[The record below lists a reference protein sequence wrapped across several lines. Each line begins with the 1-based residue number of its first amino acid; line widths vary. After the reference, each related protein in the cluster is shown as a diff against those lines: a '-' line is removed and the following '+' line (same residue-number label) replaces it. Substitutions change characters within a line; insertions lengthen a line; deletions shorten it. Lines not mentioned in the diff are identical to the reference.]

1 MRPTDPEFKFHES
14 VARYLGLALPAE
26 YPWSTIGHGG
36 GGRHRGELLKRL
48 GLRPGVP
55 DILIWVPPYG
65 RTIGLELKKPKTDKA
80 SDAQRSFGGD
90 LRRAGSVVYLCNTL
104 AKVEYVLRQENI
116 SLRASCQEAVPADEP
131 LPIIGYIKGASRG
144 A

>member
-14 VARYLGLALPAE
+14 VAQYLKLALPSE
-26 YPWSTIGHGG
+26 YPWSSIGHGG
-36 GGRHRGELLKRL
+36 GGRTRGALLQRL

-65 RTIGLELKKPKTDKA
+65 RTIGLELKRPKGGRT
-80 SDAQRSFGGD
+80 SPAQIEFGGA
-90 LRRAGSVVYLCNTL
+90 LRRAGGVVYLCNTL

-116 SLRASCQEAVPADEP
+116 SLRASCNEAIPVGEP
-131 LPIIGYIKGASRG
+131 LPIIDYIERTAH